1 MADFRGIVK
10 DLVWQFA
17 YRGNDHSGKWLS
29 TGGLLALQNAF
40 KELGWDDPY
49 YVEGGGCEHP
59 GCKAWATCGTP
70 TPSGY
75 KRLCREHF
83 RNHTYY
89 WLRVFLFLAREKQR
103 EVHGFEEMQC

>member
-1 MADFRGIVK
+1 MADFRGVVK

-29 TGGLLALQNAF
+29 TGGLSALEGAF
-40 KELGWDDPY
+40 KALGWNDPYLGWNDPY

-83 RNHTYY
+83 RRRTSSP
-89 WLRVFLFLAREKQR
+89 
-103 EVHGFEEMQC
+103 

>member
-1 MADFRGIVK
+1 MADFRGVVK

-29 TGGLLALQNAF
+29 TGGLSALEGAF
-40 KELGWDDPY
+40 KALGWNDPY

-70 TPSGY
+70 IRPAISAFAVSIFGGA
-75 KRLCREHF
+75 LPA
-83 RNHTYY
+83 
-89 WLRVFLFLAREKQR
+89 LDAV
-103 EVHGFEEMQC
+103 

>member
-40 KELGWDDPY
+40 KELGWDDRIMSR
-49 YVEGGGCEHP
+49 G
-59 GCKAWATCGTP
+59 
-70 TPSGY
+70 
-75 KRLCREHF
+75 RL
-83 RNHTYY
+83 
-89 WLRVFLFLAREKQR
+89 
-103 EVHGFEEMQC
+103 